1 MGTGSCGS
9 WPNIFLVQPCR
20 AHVPTLLGILQ
31 SAFHSTD
38 QTVERMAAR
47 PGGFIAKAKRR
58 AQDLNER
65 QMVGEHEYWGS
76 KGVGGARRSQQRREQ
91 VQRTTCQSV
100 SAQATIGCLN
110 TNLMRTLLQTN
121 KKRQSR
127 PIVMQ
132 ALEKFDYN
140 KSNGLNFQQ
149 LVHRVSCCWAEWLPC
164 SPCWCLLVFA
174 CMYGRVFSWYI
185 LSIFSVEC
193 PMSDLHRPTSSST

>member
-1 MGTGSCGS
+1 
-9 WPNIFLVQPCR
+9 
-20 AHVPTLLGILQ
+20 
-31 SAFHSTD
+31 
-38 QTVERMAAR
+38 MAAR

-100 SAQATIGCLN
+100 SAQATFSCLN

-121 KKRQSR
+121 KKRRSR

-164 SPCWCLLVFA
+164 SPCWCLPYLLLVQRSYTYTRTHARSLAHTHSPICSPTHSLTYIVDLFA
-174 CMYGRVFSWYI
+174 VGAH
-185 LSIFSVEC
+185 EE
-193 PMSDLHRPTSSST
+193 D